1 MSDAGL
7 RVAVIGASG
16 ALGSEVLAVL
26 DERRFP
32 LADVVPVATD
42 RSLGSEVELQGESYP
57 ILTEVPRLDAI
68 DVLFLCAPASASLEF
83 ARAALRERVPCF
95 DLSGA
100 LALQPDVP
108 LLAADL
114 GWSEDDLAKPLVA
127 TPAGAALALAL
138 VLAPLEREVGLRR
151 VLVTSL
157 EAVSGAGQQGMESLS
172 QEVLAIFNHGELP
185 QSLVLERPVAFDLLP
200 AVGEIEASGSTSHE
214 EALVG
219 ALRRLLGR
227 AELPIAA
234 TVVRVPTFTGDG
246 ASVAIET
253 EAALDPARAVELL
266 AKAPGLALER
276 DDPRGPTTR
285 STSGSELVHVGRLR
299 PDPGPAHGLLLW
311 TAADAV
317 RLAASNAVRL
327 AEARFLSR

>member
-1 MSDAGL
+1 VSDAGL

-32 LADVVPVATD
+32 LGDVVPVATD

-68 DVLFLCAPASASLEF
+68 DVLFLCAPPGPSLDF
-83 ARAALRERVPCF
+83 AKAALRACVPCF

-100 LALQPDVP
+100 LAGQPDVP

-114 GWSEDDLAKPLVA
+114 GFAGDDLAKPLVA

-138 VLAPLEREVGLRR
+138 VLAPIEREAGLRR
-151 VLVTSL
+151 VVATTL
-157 EAVSGAGQQGMESLS
+157 EAVSGAGQMGMESLS
-172 QEVLAIFNHGELP
+172 QQVLAIFNHAELP
-185 QSLVLERPVAFDLLP
+185 SSSVFDRPVAFDLLP

-227 AELPIAA
+227 PELPVAV

-246 ASVAIET
+246 AALAIET
-253 EAALDPARAVELL
+253 GAEIDAARVGDLL
-266 AKAPGLALER
+266 AKAPGVALER
-276 DDPRGPTTR
+276 DDPRGPTPR
-285 STSGSELVHVGRLR
+285 ATSGSELVHVGRLR
-299 PDPGPAHGLLLW
+299 PDPGVPHGLLLW
-311 TAADAV
+311 TAADSV